1 MAVSFANDDRARD
14 LRIAKRSQYTLLVLA
29 SIVNFS
35 TGTYIAW
42 TTVAL
47 PIFNRHG
54 DPVSNQAASWI
65 CSSVALGA
73 IIGSLPAGTI
83 ADRISRKRSI
93 LISSLLLSSCWF
105 VIGFARS
112 KLWIFVARF
121 TAGLSCGASSILIP
135 LYLSEIT
142 TDRVKESSGMIFQ
155 LQTGLGILFAYSLDF
170 ADNLTAIAVFC
181 AFAPGF
187 LAIATKSI
195 PESPIWLIRHSRH
208 EEAAAAQEIL
218 SHFRVNG
225 STEESSRRNLPISEL
240 WLHRKATIVALG
252 MTMFQQLSGMNTV
265 ISYATMIFQY
275 IRFPLSS
282 TSCSIIV
289 GLTYVI
295 ATLSSRSLIDR
306 TKRKLL
312 LFLSLSIMSVCMFI
326 LSGYFRLKN
335 TEDVSDFTWL
345 PFLSVLTYVAAF
357 AVGCGPIPWILIEKI
372 FPEDMKTAAIS
383 ASVTCNWVSTFVA
396 MKLFQDMLSFMGIS
410 STFAVY
416 GMVSLIGVAFVAIM
430 VPETEG
436 KSVEEIL
443 DELEKER
450 ELSEYC
456 I

>member
-326 LSGYFRLKN
+326 LSGYFRLK
-335 TEDVSDFTWL
+335 DF
-345 PFLSVLTYVAAF
+345 FLSVGQTFRLLETRIRERRHSIFLPPARHTALARHSIEFDHAF
-357 AVGCGPIPWILIEKI
+357 DFENVKI
-372 FPEDMKTAAIS
+372 
-383 ASVTCNWVSTFVA
+383 V
-396 MKLFQDMLSFMGIS
+396 
-410 STFAVY
+410 
-416 GMVSLIGVAFVAIM
+416 
-430 VPETEG
+430 
-436 KSVEEIL
+436 
-443 DELEKER
+443 EKEANLHQR
-450 ELSEYC
+450 ILLETIHMIKHHSVNLRTQKTFPTLLGCRFYQFSLM
-456 I
+456 